1 MPLGSRKAGSHL
13 VKINFTSIRFGSV
26 SHFNEQVD
34 AVEGDGLEESE
45 REGDREPWEK
55 ERRRRE
61 RIRCMCIHICHIG
74 EEVAQRQISLFRS
87 F

>member
-1 MPLGSRKAGSHL
+1 MKGLLLFLFPSFIFHSIFSACLKLKMPLGSRKAGSHL

-45 REGDREPWEK
+45 REGDREP
-55 ERRRRE
+55 
-61 RIRCMCIHICHIG
+61 
-74 EEVAQRQISLFRS
+74 
-87 F
+87 